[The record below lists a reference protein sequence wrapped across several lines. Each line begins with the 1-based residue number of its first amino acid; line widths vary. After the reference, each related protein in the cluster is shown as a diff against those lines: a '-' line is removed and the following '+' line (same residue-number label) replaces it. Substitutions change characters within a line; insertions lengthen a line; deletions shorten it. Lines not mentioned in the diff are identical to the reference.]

1 MANQE
6 KNNTTQKG
14 DAFEKRVFNIINSLI
29 AKHTF
34 PTNCTYTKVF
44 AKKKYQAIEGMDI
57 IFDIAVETSMPDS
70 DTPSTIFLIE
80 CKDYTSSIS
89 VDRIRNFHS
98 QIQSVGAHKGFFFT
112 SAPLQSGALQMAQK
126 HNIGVVL
133 VQPDDSLEWKVRRT
147 YTNSSDILRHEAEK
161 YICGQE
167 TSCVFPFVAKCDD
180 IIYTNIYDFI
190 SQELDQQLT
199 EDINLSYLTNDDIN
213 ECIYKETGRDS
224 QWHGV
229 TTTLQMEDMLAQ
241 RGYEIVSSRLPKGI
255 LGEIDIENK
264 KVGISTDLRY
274 DSPRWRFTIAHEIGH
289 ILLHESILKNIKY
302 CELKNAIDEEC
313 NTLAIS
319 DKNLRRMEI
328 QANTFA
334 VQLLLPDHALQYE
347 YALWYAKHKFARF
360 PIIRIDS
367 QSCNRELPRQV
378 FSYLASTFN
387 VSIEM
392 IINYFRA
399 KNWLE
404 EKTPITLSELLYNY
418 PNI

>member
-29 AKHTF
+29 STHTF
-34 PTNCTYTKVF
+34 PTNCKYTKVF
-44 AKKKYQAIEGMDI
+44 AKKEYQAIEGMDI

-80 CKDYTSSIS
+80 CKDYSSSIS

-147 YTNSSDILRHEAEK
+147 YTNSSDILRHEAEQ

-167 TSCVFPFVAKCDD
+167 TSCVFPFVAKCND

-213 ECIYKETGRDS
+213 DYIYKETGRDS
-224 QWHGV
+224 QWRGV
-229 TTTLQMEDMLAQ
+229 TTTLQLEEILVQ
-241 RGYEIVSSRLPKGI
+241 RGYEIVASRLPKGI
-255 LGEIDIENK
+255 LGELDIENK
-264 KVGISTDLRY
+264 KVGISSELEY
-274 DSPRWRFTIAHEIGH
+274 DSPIWRFTIAHEIGH
-289 ILLHESILKNIKY
+289 ILLHESILENIKY
-302 CELKNAIDEEC
+302 CELKDAIDEEC
-313 NTLAIS
+313 NTFAFS
-319 DKNLRRMEI
+319 DKNLLRMEI
-328 QANTFA
+328 QANKFA
-334 VQLLLPDHALQYE
+334 VQLLLPDHALRYE

-360 PIIRIDS
+360 PINRIDS
-367 QSCNRELPRQV
+367 QSCNRELPRKV

-399 KNWLE
+399 QNWLE
-404 EKTPITLSELLYNY
+404 EKTPLTLSEF
-418 PNI
+418 I